1 MKLKTFVIPALIFIS
16 CGHHDKNPQ
25 VSETTTVS
33 SDNSAVEYIVKTDSD
48 QPTSLNE
55 IRFNGW
61 SDEDWYDN
69 DYLRELR
76 HYFNLVY
83 SGQLSDEALRPY
95 ISLLKSKFTIY
106 KVEPFIL
113 GGLFVHIIFI
123 DNPTQVFEAHIYSY
137 VNESDGTIESYEVRG
152 VRLSDVKSHFS
163 KERIFELLEEH
174 PEIKLY

>member
-1 MKLKTFVIPALIFIS
+1 MKLKGFLILALISVS
-16 CGHHDKNPQ
+16 CGYHNKNRQ
-25 VSETTTVS
+25 VDETVAVS
-33 SDNSAVEYIVKTDSD
+33 SDNSTVDCIVTNDSD
-48 QPTSLNE
+48 QTTSLNG

-76 HYFNLVY
+76 LYLNKVY
-83 SGQLSDEALRPY
+83 SGQLSDENLKPY

-113 GGLFVHIIFI
+113 GGLFAYIVFI
-123 DNPTQVFEAHIYSY
+123 DKPTQVFEAHIYSY
-137 VNESDGTIESYEVRG
+137 VNEADGTIESYEVRG
-152 VRLSDVKSHFS
+152 VIPSEVESHFS
-163 KERIFELLEEH
+163 KERILELLEEH

>member
-1 MKLKTFVIPALIFIS
+1 MKLKAFVIPALIFIS
-16 CGHHDKNPQ
+16 CGHLNRNQQ
-25 VSETTTVS
+25 VGETTTSSTDTLEVDYTVS
-33 SDNSAVEYIVKTDSD
+33 TDSD
-48 QPTSLNE
+48 QTTSLNE

-76 HYFNLVY
+76 SYFNMVY
-83 SGQLSDEALRPY
+83 SGQLSDENLKPY

-106 KVEPFIL
+106 KVEPFLL
-113 GGLFVHIIFI
+113 GGLFAQIIFI

-152 VRLSDVKSHFS
+152 VRPSDVESHFS
-163 KERIFELLEEH
+163 KDRILELLEEH
-174 PEIKLY
+174 PEIKIY

>member
-1 MKLKTFVIPALIFIS
+1 MINFALATRKYVILKQGCECIFMEEP
-16 CGHHDKNPQ
+16 KNLPT
-25 VSETTTVS
+25 EGEL
-33 SDNSAVEYIVKTDSD
+33 NSD
-48 QPTSLNE
+48 QTTSLNG

-76 HYFNLVY
+76 LYLNKVY
-83 SGQLSDEALRPY
+83 SGQLSDENLKPY

-113 GGLFVHIIFI
+113 GGLFAYIIFI
-123 DNPTQVFEAHIYSY
+123 DNPTQVFEAYIYSY
-137 VNESDGTIESYEVRG
+137 VNEADGTIESYEVRG
-152 VRLSDVKSHFS
+152 VLPSEVESHFS
-163 KERIFELLEEH
+163 KERILELLEEH